1 MCAGFRVQEGVTTI
15 PSAPLCDA
23 GMWGERTASLI
34 PLGTAEQD
42 EAEAEAFAEAVV
54 EEESAWMGCTE
65 MLGNF
70 WAGKWDALC
79 D

>member
-1 MCAGFRVQEGVTTI
+1 VCAGFKVQEGVTTI

-23 GMWGERTASLI
+23 GMWGERTASFI

-42 EAEAEAFAEAVV
+42 VAEAEGFAEV

-65 MLGNF
+65 MLGKF
-70 WAGKWDALC
+70 WAGDWDSLC

>member
-1 MCAGFRVQEGVTTI
+1 
-15 PSAPLCDA
+15 
-23 GMWGERTASLI
+23 MWGERTASLI

-65 MLGNF
+65 MLGKF
-70 WAGKWDALC
+70 WAGDWDALC